1 MNYSFTRYLAAKKTV
16 DDRALNRLVWGE
28 LAQQLYQPPKPLRI
42 IEAGAGIGTMLER
55 MLAWGLFTQAE
66 YTGIDAQGEN
76 ITAALKRLPA
86 WAKAHGYQVED
97 SGQGRLRITK
107 LPEFTNAHFEA
118 VDLFDFITRQAQGTW
133 DLLIA
138 HAFLDLL
145 DIPTRLAQMLS
156 LLNPGGLFYFSLNFD
171 GLTLLEPILQ
181 AELDEQILALYHRS
195 MDERVVDG
203 RISGDSRTGRHLF
216 QNLRAQGAE
225 ILEAGASDWVVFPRH
240 GGYSGDEA
248 YFLHHIIHFF
258 EETLFGHPEL
268 DAQRF
273 AGWLAERH
281 AQIERGELVFIAH
294 QFDFVG
300 RNAGKVS

>member
-28 LAQQLYQPPKPLRI
+28 LAQQLYQSPKPLRI

-76 ITAALKRLPA
+76 IAATLQRLPA
-86 WAKAHGYQVED
+86 WAKANGYQVED
-97 SGQGRLRITK
+97 RGEGRLRITK

-118 VDLFDFITRQAQGTW
+118 VDLFKFITCQAQGTW
-133 DLLIA
+133 DLLVA

-145 DIPTRLAQMLS
+145 DIPIRLAQMFS
-156 LLNPGGLFYFSLNFD
+156 LLKPGGLFYFSLNFD

-203 RISGDSRTGRHLF
+203 RISGDSRAGRHLF

-240 GGYSGDEA
+240 GGYPGDEA

-268 DAQRF
+268 DPQRF
-273 AGWLAERH
+273 ASWLAERH

-300 RNAGKVS
+300 RNVG